1 MTLAEDAAAL
11 RTGVGGVVTD
21 REVVEVAGPDAATFL
36 QGQLSQDVAALAE
49 GGSAWTFVL
58 HPDGK
63 VAVWGRV
70 TRLGPERFVLDVDG
84 GAGEALVARLT
95 RFKLRVDATIERVDW
110 TVVAIRGPESPAV
123 DVGDA
128 VTADPAWP
136 AVTGVDLLGPDVGLP
151 TGVRACD
158 PAALDA
164 LRIEAGVPA
173 MGAEL
178 DDHTIPAEAG
188 VVERS
193 VSFTKG
199 CYTGQELTARIDSRG
214 GNVPRHLRGLVLAG
228 EGDGAGDLVPP
239 AGAEILVAGDVVGTV
254 TSAAPSAAGGAVALG
269 YVKRAVEPPTAATVR
284 WDGGEL
290 GGEVRALPLLPL
302 PA

>member
-1 MTLAEDAAAL
+1 MSLVEDAAAL
-11 RTGVGGVVTD
+11 RSAVGGVVTD

-36 QGQLSQDVAALAE
+36 QGQLSQDVLGLGE
-49 GGSAWTFVL
+49 GDSAWTFVL

-84 GAGEALVARLT
+84 GAGDAVVTRLS
-95 RFKLRVDATIERVDW
+95 RFKLRVDATIERLDW
-110 TVVAIRGPESPAV
+110 TVVALRGPESPAV
-123 DVGDA
+123 DTGGA

-136 AVTGVDLLGPDVGLP
+136 GVVGVDLLGPEVAVPG
-151 TGVRACD
+151 GVRPCD
-158 PAALDA
+158 PAALEA

-199 CYTGQELTARIDSRG
+199 CYPGQELTARIDSRG
-214 GNVPRHLRGLVLAG
+214 GNVPRHLMGVVV
-228 EGDGAGDLVPP
+228 DGPP
-239 AGAEILVAGDVVGTV
+239 PEPDAVVTIERQPVGAITSSAIDGSAGATVALAFVKRSVEVVDGGTPAEVAGV
-254 TSAAPSAAGGAVALG
+254 P
-269 YVKRAVEPPTAATVR
+269 ATLVR
-284 WDGGEL
+284 
-290 GGEVRALPLLPL
+290 LPIG
-302 PA
+302 

>member
-1 MTLAEDAAAL
+1 MSLVDDAAAL
-11 RTGVGGVVTD
+11 RSAVGGVVTD

-36 QGQLSQDVAALAE
+36 QGQLSQDVLGLAA
-49 GGSAWTFVL
+49 GDSAWTFVL

-63 VAVWGRV
+63 VAAWGRV
-70 TRLGPERFVLDVDG
+70 TRLGPERFVLDVDA
-84 GAGEALVARLT
+84 GAGEAVVARLS
-95 RFKLRVDATIERVDW
+95 RFKLRVDATIEPLDWRVVSLRGPDTPRVDP
-110 TVVAIRGPESPAV
+110 GGAV
-123 DVGDA
+123 I
-128 VTADPAWP
+128 ADPAWP
-136 AVTGVDLLGPDVGLP
+136 GAVGVDLLGPDLAVP
-151 TGVRACD
+151 AGVRPVD
-158 PAALDA
+158 PVALEA

-178 DDHTIPAEAG
+178 DDHTIPAESG

-214 GNVPRHLRGLVLAG
+214 GNVPRHLRGLVL
-228 EGDGAGDLVPP
+228 DGAGGPVPP
-239 AGAEILVAGDVVGTV
+239 AGAEIVVGGEIVGAV
-254 TSAAPSAAGGAVALG
+254 TSAAPGAVATVVALG
-269 YVKRAVEPPTAATVR
+269 YVKRAVEPPAGAVVR

-290 GGEVRALPLLPL
+290 GGEVRVLPLLPL

>member
-1 MTLAEDAAAL
+1 MTLAEDATAL
-11 RTGVGGVVTD
+11 RSRVGGVVTD
-21 REVVEVAGPDAATFL
+21 REVVEVAGPDAASFL
-36 QGQLSQDVAALAE
+36 QGQLSQDVAGL
-49 GGSAWTFVL
+49 GDGDSAWTFVL

-70 TRLGPERFVLDVDG
+70 TRLGPDRFVLDVDD
-84 GAGEALVARLT
+84 GAGEALVARLS
-95 RFKLRVDATIERVDW
+95 RFKLRVDATIEPIEWR
-110 TVVAIRGPESPAV
+110 VVALRGPDAPSV
-123 DVGDA
+123 DPGDV

-136 AVTGVDLLGPDVGLP
+136 GVTGVDLLGPDVEVP
-151 TGVRACD
+151 AGVPACD
-158 PAALDA
+158 PDALEA

-178 DDHTIPAEAG
+178 DEHTIPAEAG

-228 EGDGAGDLVPP
+228 EVVPP
-239 AGAEILVAGDVVGTV
+239 AGAEIVVGGDLVGAV
-254 TSAAPSAAGGAVALG
+254 TSAAPGAAGGAVALG
-269 YVKRAVEPPTAATVR
+269 YVNRAVEPPVAATVR

-290 GGEVRALPLLPL
+290 GGEVRALPLLAL

>member
-1 MTLAEDAAAL
+1 MSLVEDAAAL
-11 RTGVGGVVTD
+11 RSAVGGVVTD

-36 QGQLSQDVAALAE
+36 QGQLSQDVLGLGE
-49 GGSAWTFVL
+49 GDSAWTFVL

-84 GAGEALVARLT
+84 GAGDAVVTRLS
-95 RFKLRVDATIERVDW
+95 RFKLRVDATIERLDW
-110 TVVAIRGPESPAV
+110 TVVALRGPESPAV
-123 DVGDA
+123 DTGGA

-136 AVTGVDLLGPDVGLP
+136 GVVGVDLLGPEVAVPG
-151 TGVRACD
+151 GVRPCD
-158 PAALDA
+158 PAALEA

-214 GNVPRHLRGLVLAG
+214 GNVPRHLRGLVLG
-228 EGDGAGDLVPP
+228 GDGAEVPP
-239 AGAEILVAGDVVGTV
+239 AGAEIVVGGDVVGAV
-254 TSAAPSAAGGAVALG
+254 TSAAPGAAGEVVALG
-269 YVKRAVEPPTAATVR
+269 YVKRVVEPPTAATVR
-284 WDGGEL
+284 WDGGES